1 MFRFAY
7 PWTFVVTIP
16 LFIVLLIYRF
26 WWYNMPV
33 YSYPLSTF
41 VARLQ
46 TSLSS
51 YVQHVLSGM
60 RALALFFLVLLMGR
74 PQWVDVQRDVR
85 VDGVDIMLALDVSN
99 SMQIP
104 VDMQSRTMRIEV
116 AKQEALRFIE
126 KRVDDAIGVVLF
138 AHDVITRCPLTLDKS
153 LLRTLISGISIGFIN
168 GEGTALFSGL
178 ATAASRLAN
187 SPAKGKVVILLTDGC
202 PSGDML
208 DLKTA
213 LGIAK
218 RFGVTVYTIGIGE
231 PMRNFWGQIEDID
244 MSLLSQIAQETGG
257 KAFRA
262 GDGHELR
269 AVYEQ
274 INELEKTERSVTMYN
289 HYHEAG
295 IPLLWLTLLLL
306 VIESLLRIT
315 VWRRLWWR

>member
-1 MFRFAY
+1 
-7 PWTFVVTIP
+7 
-16 LFIVLLIYRF
+16 
-26 WWYNMPV
+26 
-33 YSYPLSTF
+33 
-41 VARLQ
+41 
-46 TSLSS
+46 
-51 YVQHVLSGM
+51 
-60 RALALFFLVLLMGR
+60 
-74 PQWVDVQRDVR
+74 
-85 VDGVDIMLALDVSN
+85 
-99 SMQIP
+99 
-104 VDMQSRTMRIEV
+104 
-116 AKQEALRFIE
+116 
-126 KRVDDAIGVVLF
+126 
-138 AHDVITRCPLTLDKS
+138 
-153 LLRTLISGISIGFIN
+153 
-168 GEGTALFSGL
+168 
-178 ATAASRLAN
+178 
-187 SPAKGKVVILLTDGC
+187 
-202 PSGDML
+202 ML